1 MFPSVACAGAGQST
15 CRDTLCF
22 QVWPALALVKVR
34 VGIPCVS
41 KCGLRWRWSKYV
53 SGYLVFPSVACAGA
67 GQSTCRDTL
76 CSQVYLVFPSVA
88 CAGAGQSAC
97 RDTLCSQVWPALEL
111 VKVRVGIPCVPKCG
125 LRWSWSKCV

>member
-53 SGYLVFPSVACAGA
+53 SGYLVFPSVACAGT
-67 GQSTCRDTL
+67 GQRT
-76 CSQVYLVFPSVA
+76 
-88 CAGAGQSAC
+88 C

-125 LRWSWSKCV
+125 LRWRWSKYV